1 VVANWCSGCGTP
13 LRAKV
18 LLLIPK
24 GKKQSCLLEPLK
36 RQGGGSGVATE
47 HFVYVHGI
55 WSNPSTFDKLRVH
68 LEKEANK
75 RGVSIDHYD
84 FSYPFQKS
92 MKPNGEEL
100 AKELSALG
108 VNERSV
114 TLFGHS
120 MGVLISR
127 FAILSQTGAYKFVK
141 RLVMFGTPNNGAI
154 RASSLTSP
162 IIWLLHGGTAVMGNN
177 LLSPGILELTNAQE
191 AFKDTEDHWYQADG
205 IEYITIPGKYFHE
218 SRQHLNVGG
227 ASKMMA
233 ALGLLGLLLRN
244 AYSPRKP
251 HDGIVER
258 DSVDLLPQD
267 SGKRS
272 EKRGPYRR
280 LTDPEIE
287 YLQIHLPA
295 CDNLDHLTVHTDE
308 GVLKFVAHLVFSK
321 NLNALAG
328 SQFERHVWTFM

>member
-1 VVANWCSGCGTP
+1 MSLGSTLMWAV
-13 LRAKV
+13 RQKV
-18 LLLIPK
+18 
-24 GKKQSCLLEPLK
+24 
-36 RQGGGSGVATE
+36 
-47 HFVYVHGI
+47 
-55 WSNPSTFDKLRVH
+55 
-68 LEKEANK
+68 
-75 RGVSIDHYD
+75 
-84 FSYPFQKS
+84 
-92 MKPNGEEL
+92 
-100 AKELSALG
+100 
-108 VNERSV
+108 
-114 TLFGHS
+114 
-120 MGVLISR
+120 
-127 FAILSQTGAYKFVK
+127 
-141 RLVMFGTPNNGAI
+141 
-154 RASSLTSP
+154 
-162 IIWLLHGGTAVMGNN
+162 
-177 LLSPGILELTNAQE
+177 
-191 AFKDTEDHWYQADG
+191 
-205 IEYITIPGKYFHE
+205 
-218 SRQHLNVGG
+218 
-227 ASKMMA
+227 MA